1 MVGLAGQGDK
11 FPHQL
16 SGGMKQRIQIARAL
30 VGAADALLM
39 DEPFAALD
47 AQTRST
53 LQDEL
58 AKVWSETRR
67 TVLFITHDISE
78 AIILGDRVGIMQ
90 AGPGSKLKEIIVN
103 EIPRPRRRGD
113 PAFGTLYDRIE
124 RVVAEEVGRTMQRHI
139 PRAG

>member
-78 AIILGDRVGIMQ
+78 AISLGDRVGIMQ

-139 PRAG
+139 PRVG